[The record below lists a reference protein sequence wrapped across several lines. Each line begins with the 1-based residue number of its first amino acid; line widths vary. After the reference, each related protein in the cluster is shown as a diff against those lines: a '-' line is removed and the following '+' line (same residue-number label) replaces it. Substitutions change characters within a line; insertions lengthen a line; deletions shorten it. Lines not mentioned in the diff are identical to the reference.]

1 VSTLPR
7 SSYAFLNASI
17 PSNMTSIRAYHDQPS
32 LLDNASRQQ
41 DPPPMEEDDTELPP
55 NVYELSDTE
64 RVQLKAVWDNGMS
77 ESNPLSESV
86 EIVRQKY
93 EMTDP
98 LYDHYWRLAAGSL
111 TPVLHAN
118 AKARRKL
125 RTIEHTKEKLGEPSL
140 VPKKTGGTSSH
151 GTLMRE
157 AIRISKYMRAV
168 QVKELTADQT
178 DLKYA
183 PDRDARLRKI
193 AQLDK
198 DYGSLRKNLG
208 RELAFLEYPRKQG
221 MGSSASTKN
230 ETRVSGLRDVTVTDM
245 SPRKKV
251 RDSHDFSGMLENLSQ
266 SQKTGSRP
274 SANTTKQDL
283 GYFRRLEN
291 TISRPQKKAR
301 DGEDYSALL
310 ENLSQSQRT
319 ASSSLTKNVNQES
332 EPNKRLQ
339 HSQEEYFE
347 AFQPLE
353 GRRDVKKEHP
363 EEDPDDKEIR
373 QQVEGLMRDMETY
386 RPVVESPDMIDA
398 EYNFGDVSK
407 SSFNANAGQKWHG
420 AHPESQVTSDYHRTK
435 ILRIRNHAK
444 EPALESEQQDKYEPS
459 QTEALDHVEEPEQQ
473 ETPELSAR
481 GAKRARWRETNKLLS
496 GEEERNTWFEMEST
510 RKTIG
515 KEMKALNEDKQLAL
529 DAVQKA
535 ERKKRLRELSQQ
547 RIKLQKK
554 KDELIEMLRAEEEAQ
569 LLSKKAREE
578 APLLAQQARRDKE
591 ASVELSDVLD
601 VALEKALKGN
611 GPVNDQK
618 PPLRRVP
625 STGATAGAHRIKLT
639 STETDTSYEP
649 MSLGRQPTQE
659 AQDQFQD
666 GITMSAPEQPS
677 RPSSD
682 LYLSVPASGE
692 IPIDSTLT
700 LALNTDTRTLQ
711 SQIRAMKSRLSASY
725 PRIDR
730 LPYDIAES
738 ENKQTLQTWLKVL
751 AGRYQSRNDVQGTA
765 QTDPQVKAVLDQ
777 MVRDHDLSNDAAKR
791 VAEKWSEIFERRSK
805 KASGIEDLLDNKE
818 FEVAGLGFL
827 RANEEVEPV
836 DEVVAADSAERVEKR
851 EAVEGDDST
860 PISTKI
866 AESSTTDI
874 SLGET
879 EAARETSEQ
888 SISQDASFAAD
899 DSKATE
905 STSLDEH
912 EFVVEDANES
922 IDQDK
927 TDNSVTKDN
936 TPKTIPIIAPSKPT
950 NSKLTSLTRR
960 LYSTSSRPPLPTS
973 LPHLTSSGSAHM
985 VSVSAKAHT
994 TRTAIAVGT
1003 VSFSNPTPL
1012 SLIQSNSLKKGDVL
1026 SVSRIAGIMAA
1037 KKCPDLIPLCHPIAL
1052 THVGVEL
1059 KTFSSTPTDSN
1070 DLGFGGVNIEA
1081 KVQCTGQTGVEMEA
1095 LTSVMGTALS
1105 VVDMCKAVDKGMVV
1119 GDVRVVLKEGGR
1131 SGVWR
1136 EEGWRSWQE
1145 E

>member
-1 VSTLPR
+1 
-7 SSYAFLNASI
+7 
-17 PSNMTSIRAYHDQPS
+17 MTSIRAYHDQPS
-32 LLDNASRQQ
+32 LLDNTSRQQ
-41 DPPPMEEDDTELPP
+41 DPLPMEEDDTELPP
-55 NVYELSDTE
+55 NVYELSDAE

-93 EMTDP
+93 EMTDS

-151 GTLMRE
+151 GTLIRE

-208 RELAFLEYPRKQG
+208 RERASLESLLREQR
-221 MGSSASTKN
+221 MESSASTKN
-230 ETRVSGLRDVTVTDM
+230 EMKVDELRDATVTD
-245 SPRKKV
+245 SPPRRKV

-266 SQKTGSRP
+266 SQKTDSCP

-291 TISRPQKKAR
+291 TILRPRKKAR

-319 ASSSLTKNVNQES
+319 ASSSLTENVNQES

-339 HSQEEYFE
+339 HSQEEDFK

-353 GRRDVKKEHP
+353 GRRDFKKEHP

-386 RPVVESPDMIDA
+386 RPVVESPDMIDT

-473 ETPELSAR
+473 ETPELGAR

-496 GEEERNTWFEMEST
+496 GEEERNTWFEMESI

-529 DAVQKA
+529 DAAQKA

-547 RIKLQKK
+547 RIELQKK
-554 KDELIEMLRAEEEAQ
+554 KDELIERLRAEEEAQ

-618 PPLRRVP
+618 LPLRRVP
-625 STGATAGAHRIKLT
+625 STGATTGAHRIKLT
-639 STETDTSYEP
+639 STETDISYEP

-666 GITMSAPEQPS
+666 DTTMSAPEQPS
-677 RPSSD
+677 RLSSD
-682 LYLSVPASGE
+682 LHLSVPASGE
-692 IPIDSTLT
+692 IPIDSALT
-700 LALNTDTRTLQ
+700 IALNTDTRTLQ

-751 AGRYQSRNDVQGTA
+751 AGRYQTRNDVQGTA

-791 VAEKWSEIFERRSK
+791 VAEKWSEIFERRSRK
-805 KASGIEDLLDNKE
+805 TSGLEASLDKEE
-818 FEVAGLGFL
+818 FEAAGMASL
-827 RANEEVEPV
+827 RANEEVESV
-836 DEVVAADSAERVEKR
+836 DEVAAEDLTERVEKR
-851 EAVEGDDST
+851 EAVEGNDST
-860 PISTKI
+860 PIPTKI
-866 AESSTTDI
+866 AESSTTDM
-874 SLGET
+874 SLGGN
-879 EAARETSEQ
+879 EAATETSEQ

-899 DSKATE
+899 DSKAPE
-905 STSLDEH
+905 PTSVDEH
-912 EFVVEDANES
+912 EVVVEDAKDS

-927 TDNSVTKDN
+927 SDDSVTKDN

-960 LYSTSSRPPLPTS
+960 LYSTSSRPPPDAPPPPTS

-994 TRTAIAVGT
+994 TRTAIAIGT

-1070 DLGFGGVNIEA
+1070 DLGFGGVYIEA